1 MFSGAGGWSKAGQE
15 APAGR
20 ILVFDEGKVFGFRRN
35 KVHFSILAV
44 TSWME
49 YHLFAMKK
57 EPTLGKMQT
66 NEPEPLGRKRTVS
79 TPNELWSSA
88 VPMVARAMVLTP
100 ETLFVAGLPDLLD
113 EGKLNANR
121 NDPQLRARA
130 AEQAE
135 AWLGNRGGVLLA
147 VSAANGQTLA
157 EYKLDA
163 PPVFDGMAVANGR
176 LYASLENGSVV
187 SYGEALKC

>member
-1 MFSGAGGWSKAGQE
+1 M
-15 APAGR
+15 
-20 ILVFDEGKVFGFRRN
+20 
-35 KVHFSILAV
+35 
-44 TSWME
+44 M
-49 YHLFAMKK
+49 
-57 EPTLGKMQT
+57 
-66 NEPEPLGRKRTVS
+66 
-79 TPNELWSSA
+79 
-88 VPMVARAMVLTP
+88 ARAMVLTP

-113 EGKLNANR
+113 EGKLNANM

-147 VSAANGQTLA
+147 VSAANGETLA

-163 PPVFDGMAVANGR
+163 PPVFDGMAVANER

-187 SYGEALKC
+187 SYGEALQR

>member
-1 MFSGAGGWSKAGQE
+1 M
-15 APAGR
+15 
-20 ILVFDEGKVFGFRRN
+20 LVFDEDKIFGFRRN
-35 KVHFSILAV
+35 KEHFSALAV

-57 EPTLGKMQT
+57 EPTLGTMEI

-88 VPMVARAMVLTP
+88 LPMMARAMVLTP

-113 EGKLNANR
+113 EGKLHSNL
-121 NDPQLRARA
+121 NDPRLRAKA

-135 AWLGNRGGVLLA
+135 AWLGHKGGVLLA
-147 VSAANGQTLA
+147 VSAANGDTLA
-157 EYKLDA
+157 EYNLDA
-163 PPVFDGMAVANGR
+163 PLVFDGMAAANGR
-176 LYASLENGSVV
+176 LYVSLENGSVA
-187 SYGEALKC
+187 SYGEAP